1 MAAPALWVTII
12 SFAVRNW
19 HLFTFWFTR
28 LPGRA
33 REKQFTPQ
41 VTSAAE
47 FCLCISRGASI
58 QKALAEQ
65 APNCF

>member
-1 MAAPALWVTII
+1 MAAPAVWVTRR
-12 SFAVRNW
+12 SLAVRNW
-19 HLFTFWFTR
+19 RIFTFWFTR

-33 REKQFTPQ
+33 REKQFTPH

-47 FCLCISRGASI
+47 FCVFISRGASI